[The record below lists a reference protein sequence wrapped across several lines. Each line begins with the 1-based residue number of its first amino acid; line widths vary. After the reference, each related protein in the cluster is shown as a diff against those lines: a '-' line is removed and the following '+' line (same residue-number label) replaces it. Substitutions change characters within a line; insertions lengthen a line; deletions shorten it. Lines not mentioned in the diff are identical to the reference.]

1 MVKDDVQSL
10 KILEWQKHFCFCYI
24 HKTFECF
31 RSKDEYGTIDNITS
45 EFHHLYSD
53 GYIFDVKKKSLEH
66 GTFGVRPLF

>member
-1 MVKDDVQSL
+1 MVKDDVQSSL
-10 KILEWQKHFCFCYI
+10 KILEWQKHFIYI
-24 HKTFECF
+24 YIQITFECF

-53 GYIFDVKKKSLEH
+53 SYIFDVKKILEH